1 MADWQPVSVED
12 DATPPSSARP
22 SNSWQP
28 VKVEPDAPQPLRQM
42 PDFKSENDYQGWVR
56 QHTDDQGNFQPNDS
70 DGSTPMATVDPY
82 GNGVGVDLRRLYKEN
97 AQKSPVSGQYE
108 LDPSTAQME
117 KYQTAD
123 SPILTKNSM
132 YAAGQ
137 PAGKLGSWGTDVD
150 GLHAY
155 HPPGW
160 VPPTTTQQVMDKAVD
175 LATKGG
181 HDIVSSVTDPDSYD
195 PEKALDNAA
204 DFGASALK
212 GLGGAFHG
220 LNEDINVLG
229 GAGAAA
235 YDAAHS
241 LFIGQ
246 KPGYLTSAQDAWF
259 RNTVDPLKDQDE
271 AFELAKNAGLPDKI
285 AHTFGEALGTI
296 SEAILTGGESA
307 PLDAAK
313 TGTDA
318 AKAAIEHGTKSM
330 AVPAT
335 QSAIDTGQKVY
346 EQTGD
351 ANKALKAAQVQWLVT
366 SAGGYVPL
374 SAGGSLPSRLAQGAV
389 AGSISGEA
397 GREAMNTVLPP
408 AMQQEFDP
416 ENMTLEALS
425 GAAMGGIGGHGEP
438 DNTPGTRDLPTPDD
452 MAAAGRRV
460 SPNQGPGPGAP
471 AALPNSNI
479 NETMY
484 NAYHQAWSAADR
496 GDMHIADPIVAKFK
510 AAAGAARETADANP
524 GDAQMEAAA
533 SQAENMANALDEKVN
548 KTAQNRAQAQP
559 SAPNRR
565 AATQAKVNLI
575 ATTADDS
582 GEIKVEPSDDGHVV
596 TVSGRR
602 VANFQTEAAAENA
615 ATDARQAVDDRRVD
629 VAMRKKV
636 GDMTPAEM
644 QQELLTHPLTGIP
657 NRRAYD
663 ESEKLPAQVSID
675 ANSLKW
681 INDEGGHAAGD
692 HLLKAIATALHD
704 ETPNAYHFGGD
715 EFVVQAKDHDTA
727 QAIMDRAKQ
736 RLAGAT
742 IEMENAAG
750 HKITLKGIG
759 ISHGISSDL
768 GSADRALQLDKQQ
781 QESAGLRA
789 ARGEQ
794 PPGAHITAPET
805 GLSGESD
812 QPAEN
817 QPGTSRVLGQQTL
830 TPAQPTPKQAKAG
843 NYAKGEVRYH
853 GLPIA
858 VENVEGQYR
867 SGKSENGKS
876 WRNRLKG
883 ADYGYFKGTKA
894 NDGDGVDVFMGKQ
907 PDNGHAY
914 VIDQLDKTGKK
925 FDEHKVV
932 VGVNSADE
940 AKALYLRHYE
950 KGWKGFGGVTELPLE
965 DFKKWLKLD
974 SHEGPLDSAN
984 VPQARTARGAGPD
997 ARHDSIL
1004 QFLARHPRGLDREE
1018 AAAQGVDTADMS
1030 LPSAVVGIKRAF
1042 RKGGMSFD
1050 HAAETLHQEG
1060 YPVVDSHGQ
1069 YNPNTLLDKIS
1080 DELRGQPHYSSR
1092 NESNIPEAS
1101 DLQSWR
1107 HARTD
1112 EELKAMPVDQL
1123 EKLHADLEQ
1132 AAERAAIQAEREGES
1147 SSSDLDRIPFARGQ
1161 ADLFGDKVDVKNELK
1176 RVEAE
1181 LDRKRNSG
1189 QDSVHTGKRDLF
1201 SKGAGEQMDLATE
1214 ADNKWSPREPA
1225 ELMQLSVPELREY
1238 VAGAKE
1244 RGVKSEV
1251 KAGETFIAQAEEQAR
1266 VEREFAEQRPVT
1278 EYGKTLLERVA
1289 AMEKELGLKEPGAE
1303 NKSPNTLD
1311 ISEEGQNARYEV
1323 RDRGKNRSAARNLQ
1337 SKSGVHQFDIFA
1349 NADLPKPA
1357 QEAARLAQSVKL
1369 VDVGQFHTGHQQ
1381 VTSWRQ
1387 AAHILAPIRK
1397 SPQETMAAL
1406 VLDKDGL
1413 PLAVI
1418 RHSIGMT
1425 DAASVELFSAA
1436 GAVAQVP
1443 GAAQVYWAHNHPS
1456 GFIGQSPQ
1464 DKNATKGLENLL
1476 KGTGIESH
1484 GMIVVAPRAKFAT
1497 YYRGSFGNEDV
1508 IGPIL
1513 TAARNKGVV
1522 PIKGRAIRKTGGNIG
1537 ALTDLTL
1544 KAPAETIQAVKDS
1557 GVKSGVLLLN
1567 NRHAIIGVVPM
1578 EPDEM
1583 STLRTGDT
1591 GSGAARLLRLMSE
1604 VNANRAVPF
1613 GPHNAARNVSTFMN
1627 AAGATAIDTI
1637 SIHDGNYTSLASQGD
1652 RVRDETFMARGDQP
1666 AKGGHLEP
1674 HQIEGMVRDIV
1685 GKFDVQPSDIV
1696 VARSLAD
1703 LKKNSE
1709 VGPSLKNADSSVQ
1722 AFLHPRTGKLYFVAD
1737 QIKSADQLAGLVAH
1751 EYITHYGLRAAFG
1764 NARAPE
1770 YQTILDGITKALPA
1784 EMIRRG
1790 RREFGADFDPGN
1802 RGQRN
1807 VAAEEALAY
1816 YGQRYAAGQSVPA
1829 RIQRWLDRL
1838 HGMIRDWVRN
1848 VLGLPKK
1855 FDDLFVRRTLGDL
1868 EAFLRGGKDS
1878 RGGGAENQEP
1888 AFAQRQDTFY
1898 SGLAKAIDAAKREK
1912 GTGAEWEATL
1922 RNMPGVKAEE
1932 MAWTGIKDWLQGRG
1946 RVTKVEVADYIAAHQ
1961 VQLGEAIHGENVNT
1975 DRVVDQIREHGYQV
1989 MEDDVTG
1996 APYAQLV
2003 DENGIANEVADG
2015 DLPDEVR
2022 NLMARLR
2029 DGGDAAPVQYKEWA
2043 TPGGENYREM
2053 LMTLP
2058 ESKEDKV
2065 ASERARLS
2073 AASRLKA
2080 EIDSRAAERAFVD
2093 FLPEHDQVLRANAI
2107 HWLYDATIPRGD
2119 ILRDDAFTKLH
2130 AAVDRMSAALRPD
2143 ARHAMQ
2149 EAIDANRV
2157 LRALSQEDMNAQ
2169 GLAKHG
2175 GNFRS
2180 KHWDVPNVL
2189 AHIRFDDRTGPNGE
2203 KILHVH
2209 EVQSD
2214 WHQEGRREGY
2224 RPEKEAELA
2233 KLVKRRDELEEMGRQ
2248 SRKPVVFEEKEDAL
2262 GADLFRGATK
2272 IYHATGP
2279 EDQEIDVMRN
2289 MTTPGWQLRVDDI
2302 GQGNFG
2308 TAEEAM
2314 DWVRNSHLFQ
2324 ISDLPSELKQ
2334 EWAAAMNRIQ
2344 ELGSGGVGVPDAPFR
2359 TTWPELAMKRMLR
2372 MAAEGGYDKLSWD
2385 TGDTNAE
2392 RYNMQARVDKI
2403 TVQPVQPNP
2412 KMGEKN
2418 VTYHVLA
2425 YKDGH
2430 AIREE
2435 NYLSPEKVSALI
2447 GKDMAQ
2453 KAVSAGKTID
2463 FTGEDLK
2470 IGGTGMRGFYD
2481 DVLPK
2486 TVNKLVKKWGSSV
2499 EPGELTTTD
2508 DAKTFEIEQAGDEYF
2523 VTRQDVPVEG
2533 LRNFKTRAAAQ
2544 KWIDKN
2550 EVAETRLPAHM
2561 VDITPKMRDSVLEGQ
2576 PMFARGEDIEDRR
2589 TDDDRL
2595 FGREGA
2601 GGKAYG
2607 LVRRAASSMVDN
2619 RLVGDVARIL
2629 NPKDISAFS
2638 KEAAMRTSA
2647 FLGELA
2653 HQKTVAQEHLQQ
2665 FSRAVNKL
2673 SPSDQLAMIH
2683 AIETGAPQPIAAMQ
2697 SVADAIRKVLDTWRD
2712 NVRGLGEGHLEN
2724 FIDNYFP
2731 HWWRDQKNAA
2741 SVFASIQGRR
2751 TMSGPKTFLKKRTIP
2766 TTKEGIEYGLHP
2778 ITTNPLVLTLLK
2790 IHEMQR
2796 FISGVTMMRAYKDAG
2811 LARFFPS
2818 SKSIDQGWKEINDP
2832 IARVSSWSEE
2842 EGGFVQRGRYAMPE
2856 DAARILNNHLSK
2868 SALADF
2874 APAQAIR
2881 IGANLLNAMQLGFS
2895 AFHLGFTTLDAMVS
2909 KNALAMERLI
2919 AGEPL
2924 RALAALGEGVT
2935 PVGAAMNIARGM
2947 KLMNA
2952 YLNPAGATPDMKALV
2967 NALNAGGG
2975 RVHMDRYYLA
2985 NEGVSPFRGVGPR
2998 SLLQDMRQALTQPQD
3013 KVWAATKAISSFPIE
3028 YAQQLWN
3035 GMREVARIY
3044 PAWQLPFEL
3053 VGRTTRASS
3062 AIIMEHIVPLQKLGV
3077 WSDMAKD
3084 WLRRNP
3090 EATPE
3095 QTAAAMQSAW
3105 RSVDNR
3111 LGEMVY
3117 DNLFWNRT
3125 FKDAMHLGIR
3135 AVGWNWGTFREI
3147 LGAPFE
3153 LMKNISDAVRDG
3165 KAPALGHKTAYVLG
3179 LVMTQALVGATLQYL
3194 MTGKPPETLKDY
3206 MFPRTGRIMDDGT
3219 AERISLPSYIKD
3231 IYEYYHHPLATVA
3244 HKANP
3249 WISLAHDELTNT
3261 DYFGHPIYNP
3271 KDSEREEFI
3280 ERMTYLAKAARPFSW
3295 SGQKQMVGAKEPGFA
3310 GAAFSAMPF
3319 VGLTPAPGL
3328 VTKPE
3333 KIAEFEHYQ
3342 QEKAWKDK
3350 LRMELKQAQRS
3361 GDKAAIRE
3369 AQQKINELRPAEAR
3383 ERAQYL
3389 REKAQ
3394 AKKNAGKTSALMDQ
3408 VGPLIDSSK
3417 SRAEMAQKIH
3427 AAGYPALAGLIGS
3440 LPDRLRPQVA
3450 DALEKEAT

>member
-1 MADWQPVSVED
+1 MADWDVVSQDAAPAGGAARGWEPVGQTDV
-12 DATPPSSARP
+12 T
-22 SNSWQP
+22 
-28 VKVEPDAPQPLRQM
+28 PQPLRQM

-56 QHTDDQGNFQPNDS
+56 QHTDAQGNFQPNDT
-70 DGSTPMATVDPY
+70 DPSTPQATVDPY
-82 GNGVGVDLRRLYKEN
+82 GNGSTVDLRRMYKEN
-97 AQKSPVSGQYE
+97 AAVSPVTGQYE
-108 LDPSTAQME
+108 LDPTTAQME
-117 KYQTAD
+117 KYQTKD

-132 YAAGQ
+132 YAAGAKPSQ
-137 PAGKLGSWGTDVD
+137 LGTWDTDDD
-150 GLHAY
+150 GAHVY
-155 HPPGW
+155 RPPGW
-160 VPPTTTQQVMDKAVD
+160 VPPSETQKVMDKAVD
-175 LATKGG
+175 LATKTG
-181 HDIVSSVTDPDSYD
+181 HDITSAVTDPDFYD

-204 DFGASALK
+204 DFGGAALK

-220 LNEDINVLG
+220 LEEDINVLG

-241 LFIGQ
+241 LFVGQ
-246 KPGYLTSAQDAWF
+246 KPGYLTDAQDAWF
-259 RNTVDPLKDQDE
+259 RNTVDPLKDQDS
-271 AFELAKNAGLPDKI
+271 AFELAKNAGLPEKV

-318 AKAAIEHGTKSM
+318 AKAAIEHGTKAM

-346 EQTGD
+346 QETGD

-374 SAGGSLPSRLAQGAV
+374 SAGGTLPSRLAQGAV
-389 AGSISGEA
+389 AGTISGET

-408 AMQQEFDP
+408 SMQQTFDP
-416 ENMTLEALS
+416 ENMTMEALS
-425 GAAMGGIGGHGEP
+425 GAVMGGMGGHGGP
-438 DNTPGTRDLPTPDD
+438 DNTPLTKDLPTPGE
-452 MAAAGRRV
+452 MGAAGRRM
-460 SPNQGPGPGAP
+460 SPDVPGAGPGP
-471 AALPNSNI
+471 ALVAGNI
-479 NETMY
+479 NENMY

-496 GDMHIADPIVAKFK
+496 GDMHIADPIVDKFK
-510 AAAGAARETADANP
+510 AAAQAARATADANP
-524 GDAQMEAAA
+524 GDAQMDAAA
-533 SQAENMANALDEKVN
+533 TQAENMANALDEKVN
-548 KTAQNRAQAQP
+548 RTAQRQADAQP
-559 SAPNRR
+559 SAPNKR
-565 AATQAKVNLI
+565 AATAAKVNLI
-575 ATTADDS
+575 AQTADDS
-582 GEIKVEPSDDGHVV
+582 GEIKVEASDDGHVV
-596 TVSGRR
+596 TVNDRR
-602 VANFQTEAAAENA
+602 VANFQTKAAAETA
-615 ATDARQAVDDRRVD
+615 ADDARQAVDDRRVD
-629 VAMRKKV
+629 SAMRKKV
-636 GDMTPAEM
+636 GDMTPDEM

-657 NRRAYD
+657 NRRAYE
-663 ESEKLPAQVSID
+663 ESDKLPSQVSID

-715 EFVVQAKDHDTA
+715 EFVVQAKDHATA
-727 QAIMDRAKQ
+727 AAIMDRAKQ

-768 GSADRALQLDKQQ
+768 GSADRSLQLDKQR

-794 PPGAHITAPET
+794 PPGAHIAAPEA
-805 GLSGESD
+805 GLPGKQGEPTED
-812 QPAEN
+812 VA
-817 QPGTSRVLGQQTL
+817 GTSRVLGQQTS
-830 TPAQPTPKQAKAG
+830 TPAQPTAKQAEAG
-843 NYAKGEVRYH
+843 NYSKGEVRYH

-867 SGKSENGKS
+867 TGKGDDGKT

-914 VIDQLDKTGKK
+914 VVDQLDKTGKK

-932 VGVNSADE
+932 VGVKSAEE

-965 DFKKWLKLD
+965 DFKKWLKFD

-984 VPQARTARGAGPD
+984 VPQARAARGAGPD

-1004 QFLARHPRGLDREE
+1004 QFLARHPRGLDSEE
-1018 AAAQGVDTADMS
+1018 AAAQGVDAADMR

-1080 DELRGQPHYSSR
+1080 DELRGKPHYSSR
-1092 NESNIPEAS
+1092 NESNVPEAS

-1107 HARTD
+1107 RARTD
-1112 EELKAMPVDQL
+1112 DELKAMPVDEL
-1123 EKLHADLEQ
+1123 EKLHADLEA
-1132 AAERAAIQAEREGES
+1132 AAERAAIQAEHQGEA

-1161 ADLFGDKVDVKNELK
+1161 TDLFGDKVDVKNELK
-1176 RVEAE
+1176 RIEAE

-1189 QDSVHTGKRDLF
+1189 QESVHTGKRDLF

-1225 ELMQLSVPELREY
+1225 ELMQLSIPELREY

-1244 RGVKSEV
+1244 RGVKTEV

-1289 AMEKELGLKEPGAE
+1289 AVEKELGIKEPAAE

-1311 ISEEGQNARYEV
+1311 ISDEGENARYEV
-1323 RDRGKNRSAARNLQ
+1323 RDRGKNRAAARNLQ
-1337 SKSGVHQFDIFA
+1337 SKSGVHQLDIFA

-1357 QEAARLAQSVKL
+1357 QEATRLAQSVKL

-1418 RHSIGMT
+1418 RHSIGMV
-1425 DAASVELFSAA
+1425 DSASVEMFSAA

-1476 KGTGIESH
+1476 NGTGIESH
-1484 GMIVVAPRAKFAT
+1484 GMIVVAPRAKLAT

-1508 IGPIL
+1508 MGPIL

-1537 ALTDLTL
+1537 ALTDRTL

-1567 NRHAIIGVVPM
+1567 NRHGIIGVVPM
-1578 EPDEM
+1578 EPGEM
-1583 STLRTGDT
+1583 STLRTEDSS
-1591 GSGAARLLRLMSE
+1591 SGAARLLRAMSE
-1604 VNANRAVPF
+1604 ANANRAVPF
-1613 GPHNAARNVSTFMN
+1613 GPHAAARNVSTFMN
-1627 AAGATAIDTI
+1627 AAGAAAIDTI

-1652 RVRDETFMARGDQP
+1652 RVHGENFMARGDKP
-1666 AKGGHLEP
+1666 ANGNHLEP
-1674 HQIEGMVRDIV
+1674 SVVESQVRAIV
-1685 GKFDVQPSDIV
+1685 SRFDVQPSDIV

-1703 LKKNSE
+1703 LKKNTE
-1709 VGPSLKNADSSVQ
+1709 VGPSLKNADGSVQ

-1737 QIKSADQLAGLVAH
+1737 QIKTPEQLAGLVAH

-1770 YQTILDGITKALPA
+1770 YQAILDGVAKALPA
-1784 EMIRRG
+1784 EMRR
-1790 RREFGADFDPGN
+1790 
-1802 RGQRN
+1802 RGQREFPGTFDIN
-1807 VAAEEALAY
+1807 NRAHRNIAAEEALAY
-1816 YGQRYAAGQSVPA
+1816 YGQRYSAGESVPA
-1829 RIQRWLDRL
+1829 RMKRWLDRL

-1848 VLGLPKK
+1848 VLGLPAK
-1855 FDDLFVRRTLGDL
+1855 FDELFVKRTLGDL
-1868 EAFLRGGKDS
+1868 EAFLRGGKSS
-1878 RGGGAENQEP
+1878 REGGAASQEP
-1888 AFAQRQDTFY
+1888 AFAGKQDTFY
-1898 SGLAKAIDAAKREK
+1898 SGLAKAVDVAKREK

-1946 RVTKVEVADYIAAHQ
+1946 RVTKAEVADYIAAHQ
-1961 VQLGEAIHGENVNT
+1961 VRLGEVMHGGKKIGGADAIVAKIEDLGYMVEEGVHGEPVLA
-1975 DRVVDQIREHGYQV
+1975 EKYAE
-1989 MEDDVTG
+1989 EDDD
-1996 APYAQLV
+1996 ADLEDLDNEYQQAKALLEQLKAS
-2003 DENGIANEVADG
+2003 DDK
-2015 DLPDEVR
+2015 PT
-2022 NLMARLR
+2022 
-2029 DGGDAAPVQYKEWA
+2029 QYKEWA

-2058 ESKEDKV
+2058 EKPESIAARKEMETSV
-2065 ASERARLS
+2065 AARM
-2073 AASRLKA
+2073 KA
-2080 EIDSRAAERAFVD
+2080 ETDSRVAERRFMEY
-2093 FLPEHDQVLRANAI
+2093 LPTHDQVLRANVD
-2107 HWLYDATIPRGD
+2107 HWLYDAAGTDPVLKPEAIQ
-2119 ILRDDAFTKLH
+2119 KLN
-2130 AAVDRMSAALRPD
+2130 AAVDKMSTAWR
-2143 ARHAMQ
+2143 Q
-2149 EAIDANRV
+2149 EAREVMRESIEANRIM
-2157 LRALSQEDMNAQ
+2157 RDAQ
-2169 GLAKHG
+2169 QRDIAAQQVTHQTSYK
-2175 GNFRS
+2175 S
-2180 KHWDVPNVL
+2180 KHWEVPNVL

-2233 KLVKRRDELEEMGRQ
+2233 KLVKRRDEIEAIGRAN
-2248 SRKPVVFEEKEDAL
+2248 RKPVEFEEKDDVL
-2262 GADLFRGATK
+2262 GDILGEPGAK
-2272 IYHATGP
+2272 IYAATGP
-2279 EDQEIDVMRN
+2279 DGQLFSVMKN
-2289 MTTPGWQLRVDDI
+2289 TTTPGWQLRINDH
-2302 GQGNFG
+2302 GQGNFE
-2308 TAEEAM
+2308 TPEEAM
-2314 DWVRNSHLFQ
+2314 DWVRNSHHYQ
-2324 ISDLPSELKQ
+2324 TADISSELKQ

-2344 ELGSGGVGVPDAPFR
+2344 DLGRGGVGVPDAPFR

-2372 MAAEGGYDKLSWD
+2372 MAVEGGYDKLTWD

-2403 TVQPVQPNP
+2403 TVQPVQPNK
-2412 KMGEKN
+2412 KMGEKDI
-2418 VTYHVLA
+2418 TYHVLA
-2425 YKDGH
+2425 YKDGNS
-2430 AIREE
+2430 IREE
-2435 NYLSPEKVSALI
+2435 NYLSPEKVAALI

-2499 EPGELTTTD
+2499 EPGEVV
-2508 DAKTFEIEQAGDEYF
+2508 AGPPNPYVVEGDRDNGFY
-2523 VTRQDVPVEG
+2523 VTRGGVPIEG
-2533 LRNFKTRAAAQ
+2533 LRNFDKEEHAEMWIHNHPLLERGLAAH
-2544 KWIDKN
+2544 
-2550 EVAETRLPAHM
+2550 V
-2561 VDITPKMRDSVLEGQ
+2561 VDITPQMRDSVMEGQ
-2576 PMFARGEDIEDRR
+2576 PMFARGDDVEDRR
-2589 TDDDRL
+2589 TDDERL

-2607 LVRRAASSMVDN
+2607 LVRRAAGSMVDN
-2619 RLVGDVARIL
+2619 RLVGDIAKIL

-2673 SPSDQLAMIH
+2673 SPNDQLAMIH
-2683 AIETGAPQPIAAMQ
+2683 AIETGATQPIAAMQ
-2697 SVADAIRKVLDTWRD
+2697 PVADALRKMLDTWRD
-2712 NVRGLGEGHLEN
+2712 NVRALGEGHLEN

-2751 TMSGPKTFLKKRTIP
+2751 TMSGPKTFLKKRVIP
-2766 TTKEGIEYGLHP
+2766 TTKEGIEYGLNP

-2811 LARFFPS
+2811 LAKFVPAT
-2818 SKSIDQGWKEINDP
+2818 KHIDDGWKEINDP

-2856 DAARILNNHLSK
+2856 DAARIVNNHLSK
-2868 SALADF
+2868 SALSDF

-2881 IGANLLNAMQLGFS
+2881 TASNILNSMQLGFS
-2895 AFHLGFTTLDAMVS
+2895 AFHLGFTTMDAMVS
-2909 KNALAMERLI
+2909 KNALALERLV

-2924 RALAALGEGVT
+2924 KALAAFAEGVT
-2935 PVGAAMNIARGM
+2935 PAGAVMNVARGL
-2947 KLMNA
+2947 KLMRA
-2952 YLNPAGATPDMKALV
+2952 YTNPAGATPDMKALI
-2967 NALNAGGG
+2967 NALTAGGG
-2975 RVHMDRYYLA
+2975 RVHMDRFYLA

-2998 SLLQDMRQALTQPQD
+2998 SLMEDMRMALTQPHG
-3013 KVWAATKAISSFPIE
+3013 KVAAATKAIGSFPVE
-3028 YAQQLWN
+3028 YAQELWN
-3035 GMREVARIY
+3035 GLAQVAKIY

-3053 VGRTTRASS
+3053 LGRTTRASS
-3062 AIIMEHIVPLQKLGV
+3062 AWIMEHLVPMQKLGV
-3077 WSDMAKD
+3077 FADMAND
-3084 WLRRNP
+3084 FLRRNP
-3090 EATPE
+3090 NATPE
-3095 QTAAAMQSAW
+3095 EVSNAMQAAW

-3111 LGEMVY
+3111 MGEMVY
-3117 DNLFWNRT
+3117 DNLYWNRT
-3125 FKDAMHLGIR
+3125 FKDAAHLSMR
-3135 AVGWNWGTFREI
+3135 AVGWNWGDWREI
-3147 LGAPFE
+3147 GGAPFE
-3153 LMKNISDAVRDG
+3153 LLKNINDGIRDG
-3165 KAPALGHKTAYVLG
+3165 KMPKLGHKSAYVMG
-3179 LVMTQALVGATLQYL
+3179 LIFTQALVGAFLGYL
-3194 MTGKPPETLKDY
+3194 YGQPPKSLKDY
-3206 MFPRTGRIMDDGT
+3206 MFPRTGRFQQDGT
-3219 AERISLPSYIKD
+3219 AERVSLPSYVKD
-3231 IYEYYHHPLATVA
+3231 IYEYYMHPVDTVA

-3249 WISLAHDELTNT
+3249 WIGLVWDEVQDL

-3271 KDSEREEFI
+3271 KDSEREEWI
-3280 ERMTYLAKAARPFSW
+3280 ERLTYAAKAFRPFSLG
-3295 SGQKQMVGAKEPGFA
+3295 GQKQMVGASDPGWT
-3310 GAAFSAMPF
+3310 GAMFSASPYF
-3319 VGLTPAPGL
+3319 GITPAPGL

-3333 KIAEFEHYQ
+3333 KMAEFEHYK

-3350 LRMELKQAQRS
+3350 LKFELKQAQKS
-3361 GDKAAIRE
+3361 GDKAAIHD
-3369 AQQKINELRPAEAR
+3369 AQKKLNDLRPAEVK
-3383 ERAQYL
+3383 ERSQYL
-3389 REKAQ
+3389 HDKAK
-3394 AKKNAGKTSALMDQ
+3394 AKKDAAAGKTSAIMDK
-3408 VGPLIDSSK
+3408 VGPLIDSSS

-3440 LPDRLRPQVA
+3440 LPDQLRPQVA
-3450 DALEKEAT
+3450 DAIEREAT